1 MPFDCNHL
9 RTLRDSQRTK
19 YSDLLLGETRVIF
32 RSDIA
37 FITKSSQ
44 RQSVEYD
51 RSREKSEIIHKII

>member
-1 MPFDCNHL
+1 MPFDCQHL

-37 FITKSSQ
+37 LISLLLRAVRANKLNMTG
-44 RQSVEYD
+44 
-51 RSREKSEIIHKII
+51 